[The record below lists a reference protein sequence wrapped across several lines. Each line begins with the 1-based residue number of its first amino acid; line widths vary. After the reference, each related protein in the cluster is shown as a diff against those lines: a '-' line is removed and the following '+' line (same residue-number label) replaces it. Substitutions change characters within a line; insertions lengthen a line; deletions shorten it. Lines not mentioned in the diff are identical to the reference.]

1 MSDYKI
7 EKNVP
12 IPQGYVSRKYP
23 FKEMEVGDSF
33 VVEEENY
40 NRVRQAAYSYSH
52 RHKIKLAV
60 KRGLDGKFHCWRV
73 E

>member
-1 MSDYKI
+1 VSDYKI

-12 IPQGYVSRKYP
+12 IPKGYARTKYP
-23 FKEMEVGDSF
+23 FSKMEVGDSF
-33 VVEEENY
+33 VVEDVNY
-40 NRVRQAAYSYSH
+40 NRVRQAAYSYSF
-52 RHKIKLAV
+52 RNDIKLSV